1 MLLTL
6 HHDIWTIFVYFDNM
20 VSQIYR
26 LELQLDTANTSY
38 TKAAFLDLHLS
49 ISNEIV
55 STKIMIN
62 AMTLILK
69 LSISHFLMVMFL
81 AVYPM
86 ESISLN
92 SFVLQEHQAMRVA
105 DFKTRNKLLT
115 QKLLKQ
121 GYQYHKLRLTFSK
134 LL

>member
-6 HHDIWTIFVYFDNM
+6 HPDIWTIFVYFDNM
-20 VSQIYR
+20 VSQLYR
-26 LELQLDTANTSY
+26 LELQLDKANTSY
-38 TKAAFLDLHLS
+38 TEAAFLDLHLS

-69 LSISHFLMVMFL
+69 LSISHYLMVMFL
-81 AVYPM
+81 ALYPM

-121 GYQYHKLRLTFSK
+121 GYQYHKLR
-134 LL
+134 